1 MSTFCYFIITCDTI
15 WLRLSPLFTANVYSI
30 LYHDIDLGHE
40 YHKKIMIFHHCKV
53 YTRYSFLS
61 NDWIYLHRLERSCFF
76 TRRSCVTQLWRALPL
91 AAPTRCPRTNF
102 FLSDAA
108 KKLCDTPAA
117 RVVAAN
123 EAPTWSF
130 RPPVFFFVFVFFLI
144 RRHLPRDA
152 PAARVGVANAAPT
165 QLPLTCVYFCFF
177 CFLCFFTRRG
187 FAAWRHMARSLRHT
201 DSTSTHPC
209 FFLFWGFLLRFV
221 AYCARQRKLH
231 SRKREISCPVGFHK
245 TTRYSYSCMFLCLV

>member
-40 YHKKIMIFHHCKV
+40 YHKKKIMIFHHCKV

-102 FLSDAA
+102 FFKWCG
-108 KKLCDTPAA
+108 KKAA
-117 RVVAAN
+117 RHACSACGRGQWSTN
-123 EAPTWSF
+123 MKFSPT
-130 RPPVFFFVFVFFLI
+130 RVFFCFCFFLI
-144 RRHLPRDA
+144 GRHLPRDA

-165 QLPLTCVYFCFF
+165 QLPLTCVYFILFFFVLFYATRLCCLMPHGAQLTPHWLIHVCFY
-177 CFLCFFTRRG
+177 
-187 FAAWRHMARSLRHT
+187 
-201 DSTSTHPC
+201 
-209 FFLFWGFLLRFV
+209 V
-221 AYCARQRKLH
+221 
-231 SRKREISCPVGFHK
+231 
-245 TTRYSYSCMFLCLV
+245 